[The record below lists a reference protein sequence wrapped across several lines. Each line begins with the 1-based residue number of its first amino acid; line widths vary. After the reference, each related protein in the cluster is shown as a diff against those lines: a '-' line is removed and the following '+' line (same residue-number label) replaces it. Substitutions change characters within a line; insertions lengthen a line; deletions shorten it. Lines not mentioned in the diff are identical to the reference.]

1 MPTYGRIE
9 EFKFENN
16 FEEYTERL
24 EEYFLA
30 NEIDDDDKKRSI
42 FLTVC
47 GEKTY
52 SLLRNLCAPAK
63 PNTKTFDNLKEV
75 LTDHLR
81 PKPLIIAERYKFHQ
95 RKQESHEK
103 VRDYLANLRKL
114 ADTCQFNAFLEEA
127 LRDRLVCGL
136 YSKTIQ
142 RKLLSESELD
152 LKKAFEIAVGIEA
165 AEKETNEFRNEVSTT
180 HKVTMRLSECYRCGK
195 SGHNADSC
203 FIRIQDVTSA
213 KEIGHIKENSG
224 WEVFTVKTCRTSDN
238 KELKLDVKI
247 EDVDYVMELDTG
259 AAVSIIGEKTTKV
272 LFKYQVT
279 KEQCQIEHLY
289 RRDPIT
295 PRPIPYALRDKV
307 ADEIKRL
314 EKQGILEKIKFS
326 EWGAPIVPVMKPDGS
341 AYQQLLLCENSRN
354 LVTINTHLG
363 LYRYTRLPFG
373 AASSPAI
380 FQEFMDKVLEGL
392 DGVGCILDDLIITGK
407 SDEEHLKNLE
417 LVLKRVSEYGLRLK
431 KSKCSLMKSEVEYF
445 AFIVN
450 KDGIQP
456 SPKKWKLC

>member
-75 LTDHLR
+75 LTDPLR

-136 YSKTIQ
+136 CSKTIQ

-180 HKVTMRLSECYRCGK
+180 HKVTMRSSECYRCGK

-203 FIRIQDVTSA
+203 FYKNSRCHEC
-213 KEIGHIKENSG
+213 KEIGHISRKCRKSFPKNENQDKVKKQYKKNTKFKAKPSKVYQIEENSESEPEENSG

-247 EDVDYVMELDTG
+247 KDVDYVMELDTG
-259 AAVSIIGEKTTKV
+259 AAVSIIAEENYK
-272 LFKYQVT
+272 KYFSN
-279 KEQCQIEHLY
+279 
-289 RRDPIT
+289 
-295 PRPIPYALRDKV
+295 
-307 ADEIKRL
+307 IKL
-314 EKQGILEKIKFS
+314 
-326 EWGAPIVPVMKPDGS
+326 
-341 AYQQLLLCENSRN
+341 
-354 LVTINTHLG
+354 
-363 LYRYTRLPFG
+363 
-373 AASSPAI
+373 
-380 FQEFMDKVLEGL
+380 
-392 DGVGCILDDLIITGK
+392 
-407 SDEEHLKNLE
+407 
-417 LVLKRVSEYGLRLK
+417 
-431 KSKCSLMKSEVEYF
+431 
-445 AFIVN
+445 
-450 KDGIQP
+450 
-456 SPKKWKLC
+456 